1 MKKIVYFGMIMTAG
15 ALASCDKYLDIQPV
29 GTVIP
34 ASESDFRGLMTSSY
48 LGFPAHKSYL
58 SLRTD
63 ELILDESSTDAARTK
78 DIYLWNDQN
87 PDPTTI
93 AYPYLA
99 FYNSIFYTNQIIST
113 IDEKL
118 GSSANVDQIK
128 GEAYLM
134 RAYAHFEL
142 LNCYSEVYSPGNV
155 GLRGVPLS
163 TKIDLEQ
170 RFVPATIGDS
180 YTQVLSDMEKG
191 TALLTVDDQAK
202 GVNYRFSK
210 RGAYAMASRVRLYRG
225 EWQAAID
232 AAKQALKINDK
243 LVDLNVGGSLLP
255 NDFESA
261 EIIMALEKVSVPG
274 VRTSSFISSALL
286 ASYPEGDLRKGRYFQ
301 KSGGDYVSL
310 KGGENRFN
318 VSFRNA
324 DLYLTIAECNV
335 RLGNTAEA
343 LKYLSALK
351 KNRFTVDAYA
361 KETKADAN
369 LSKEQLLDAV
379 LLERKR
385 ELALEGLRWYDLK
398 RTTRPSITHAS
409 FGRTVTLQQNDPRYV
424 IRYPQEAINNNP
436 DLLK

>member
-1 MKKIVYFGMIMTAG
+1 MRKIIYFGMIMTAS
-15 ALASCDKYLDIQPV
+15 ALTSCNKYLDIKPV

-48 LGFPAHKSYL
+48 TGFPAHKSYL

-63 ELILDESSTDAARTK
+63 ELLLDESSTDAARTK

-87 PDPTTI
+87 PDPTTT

-99 FYNSIFYTNQIIST
+99 FYKSIFYTNQIIST

-118 GSSANVDQIK
+118 TSNATVDQIK

-142 LNCYSEVYSPGNV
+142 LNLYSEVYTASNV

-170 RFVPATIGDS
+170 RFVPATLGES
-180 YTQVLSDMEKG
+180 YAQVLSDMEKG
-191 TALLTVDDQAK
+191 TALLTVEDQAK

-210 RGAYAMASRVRLYRG
+210 RGAYAMESRLHLYRG
-225 EWQAAID
+225 EWQVAAE
-232 AAKQALKINDK
+232 AAQKALAINNK
-243 LVDLNVGGSLLP
+243 LVDLNATGSKLP
-255 NDFESA
+255 NDFES
-261 EIIMALEKVSVPG
+261 EETIMALEKVSIPE
-274 VRTSSFISSALL
+274 VRSSSFISPALL
-286 ASYPEGDLRKGRYFQ
+286 SSYSEGDLRKGRYFQ
-301 KSGGDYVSL
+301 KRGADYVSL

-324 DLYLTIAECNV
+324 DLYLTVAECYA

-343 LKYLSALK
+343 LKYLTALK

-361 KETKADAN
+361 KETKADAS

-398 RTTRPSITHAS
+398 RTTRPAITHSS
-409 FGRTVTLQQNDPRYV
+409 FGRTMTLQQNDPRYV